1 MYDEVLLFSMELFRD
16 DKIRLNLQID
26 TIIIKQMNDM
36 IKENVF
42 YVVISKLSINSF

>member
-16 DKIRLNLQID
+16 DKIRLNLQIG
-26 TIIIKQMNDM
+26 TIIIKQMNDI

-42 YVVISKLSINSF
+42 YIVISKLSITSF